1 MNVLVTGASG
11 FVGSWVAQQ
20 LLGAGHTVLRFR
32 GDVCDR
38 ACLPRQ
44 PFEAV
49 IHLASLIT
57 HRGDYSPAQLV
68 EVNVVGTERL
78 LQSYPTA
85 HFVYVSTTDV
95 LREQLSDYARSK
107 LEAETLVVQH
117 ASYCIVRLPSI
128 FGPGQRQLSKLI
140 PRLLQKHIFHDSG
153 VELSNE
159 ARPCLFV
166 ENAAE
171 AVCAGLTQAGI
182 VTVAGLVVNNFTI
195 DRLVGAAVRGDSP
208 LTVFADHQQ
217 LFAQLQKCVQ
227 HIREHASS

>member
-1 MNVLVTGASG
+1 MIVLVTGASG
-11 FVGSWVAQQ
+11 FVGSWVVKQ
-20 LLGAGHTVLRFR
+20 LVGAGHTVVPFR

-38 ACLPRQ
+38 ACHPRQ

-49 IHLASLIT
+49 IHLASLIP

-78 LQSYPTA
+78 LHSYPTV
-85 HFVYVSTTDV
+85 HFVYVSTSDV

-107 LEAETLVVQH
+107 LEAETLVAQH
-117 ASYCIVRLPSI
+117 TSYCIVRLPSI

-140 PRLLQKHIFHDSG
+140 PRLLRKHMLHEPG
-153 VELSNE
+153 LELSNE

-171 AVCAGLTQAGI
+171 AVCAGLTKTGI
-182 VTVAGLVVNNFTI
+182 VTVAGLIVNNYAL
-195 DRLVGAAVRGDSP
+195 DRLVAAAVRGDSP
-208 LTVFADHQQ
+208 ESVTADHQQ
-217 LFAQLQKCVQ
+217 LLTQLRKCV
-227 HIREHASS
+227 HHVREHGVS